1 MAVRIDGNNDL
12 INAADGTLTIEGISV
27 NVVGVSTASG
37 GYKVGSAYTVFPNG
51 NVATAGVVTASSAV
65 FRGDANLG
73 YEALKLLNTQ
83 HDTNNE
89 GAAQLKFG
97 ITNSLGERNARIEAK
112 EVGGNANDVALDFYT
127 NSTNGSDSESHRM
140 RIHYNGNVGLGTTVP
155 SKLLHLS
162 SANPVIRLSDTDT
175 DGPLNVDIDG
185 ASGDLILDVPSVHRD
200 VIIKSVGQTN
210 EIARFTGDGLVGI
223 ATASPTNALDV
234 QGGTTN
240 TAIVARSTDSKAQ
253 ISLLDNSTTSVG
265 SVVIGAEGDALFL
278 TSGSGGDE
286 RLRINSS
293 GQVGIASAIPT
304 SGFTLD
310 VGGDLTIGEPKGTG
324 NTFLDQKEDGDLH
337 LINSGRTANGASGSP
352 GTAGV
357 GINRFNTRDGGTSVF
372 RDFCVYNGKDT
383 KVLVVDGSASA
394 VGIGTD
400 TPDGALTI
408 AHSGSSTDFLMFN
421 KPGSVG
427 TFARMGHNTS
437 SGTNMLDIRSEGHAR
452 FLTNGNNETMRLT
465 SGNDVVIGGTTIGA
479 TGSFGVE
486 SSGAFR
492 SILAASSASDTL
504 LGAISGVSNG
514 FQINIDASNNQT
526 YKFHNGSQISQQID
540 SSGASYFGTTSWPTG
555 SFGATFGRAIFGN
568 EGLLTV
574 YNETNGAFS
583 GGTLKL
589 ACKEGGDATKVG
601 FINMVGGTVNTSDQ
615 KAFFK
620 MDVSNDAGSGVEFFR
635 IQEGGNGGRFMLNH
649 TDISSYNA
657 NFSVRENSSGPYPIG
672 SIGQTTNQ
680 GLIGFFAGDGTLI
693 GSIAK
698 SGSSVQYNTTSDYRL
713 KENDASISDGITR
726 IKQLRP
732 IRFNWKDFPEKGNQD
747 GFFAH
752 EVSSVV
758 PEAVTGDKDGIIT
771 QEYIDAGKE
780 LQAHLGKPIIQ
791 SMDHSKLVP
800 LLTAALQEEISKR
813 EALEARVAALEGS

>member
-12 INAADGTLTIEGISV
+12 INAADGSLTIEGISV

-51 NVATAGVVTASSAV
+51 NVTAGVITASSAV
-65 FRGDANLG
+65 LRGDANLG

-162 SANPVIRLSDTDT
+162 SSNPIIRLSDTDT

-210 EIARFTGDGLVGI
+210 EIARFTGDG
-223 ATASPTNALDV
+223 
-234 QGGTTN
+234 
-240 TAIVARSTDSKAQ
+240 
-253 ISLLDNSTTSVG
+253 
-265 SVVIGAEGDALFL
+265 F
-278 TSGSGGDE
+278 
-286 RLRINSS
+286 
-293 GQVGIASAIPT
+293 VGIASAIPT

-310 VGGDLTIGEPKGTG
+310 VGGDETIGEPKGNG
-324 NTFLDQKEDGDLH
+324 NTFLDQKQDGDLH
-337 LINSGRTANGASGSP
+337 LINSGRTSNGASGSP

-357 GINRFNTRDGGTSVF
+357 GINRFNTRAGGPSLF

-400 TPDGALTI
+400 APDGALTI
-408 AHSGSSTDFLMFN
+408 AHSGSSTDMLMFN
-421 KPGSVG
+421 RPGSVG

-437 SGTNMLDIRSEGHAR
+437 SGTNMLDIRSEGHTR
-452 FLTNGNNETMRLT
+452 FLTNGNNETMRIT
-465 SGNDVVIGGTTIGA
+465 SGNDVVIGGITIGA
-479 TGSFGVE
+479 TGSFGVQ

-492 SILAASSASDTL
+492 SILSASTASDTL

-514 FQINIDASNNQT
+514 FQIAITDANAQT
-526 YKFHNGSQISQQID
+526 YKFHNGSQQTLTLN
-540 SSGASYFGTTSWPTG
+540 SSGQLLAGGTTAYANFENSSTNPRLQVRGTNLEGSCQAWIRATADAGAPKLFIANTRSTSEGGHTVVQASDELGGLFFTG
-555 SFGATFGRAIFGN
+555 SDGSHFI
-568 EGLLTV
+568 
-574 YNETNGAFS
+574 NGAAITAS
-583 GGTLKL
+583 VRPGTTPTTDNVPGILSL
-589 ACKEGGDATKVG
+589 S
-601 FINMVGGTVNTSDQ
+601 VNHGST
-615 KAFFK
+615 
-620 MDVSNDAGSGVEFFR
+620 DVTEQAR
-635 IQEGGNGGRFMLNH
+635 ISRGGNGGRFMLHH
-649 TDISSYNA
+649 TDTSSYNA

-672 SIGQTTNQ
+672 SIGQSTSQ
-680 GLIGFFAGDGTLI
+680 GLIGFFDGSGTLI
-693 GSIAK
+693 GSVGK
-698 SGSSVQYNTTSDYRL
+698 SGSSVSYNTSSDYRL
-713 KENDASISDGITR
+713 KENAVSISDGITR
-726 IKQLRP
+726 LKSLKP
-732 IRFNWKDFPEKGNQD
+732 YKFNFIDDSSTILD

-752 EVSSVV
+752 EVSSIV
-758 PEAVTGDKDGIIT
+758 PEAVTGEKDGIIT
-771 QEYIDAGKE
+771 QEYIDEGKE
-780 LQAHLGKPIIQ
+780 LQSHLGNPIIQ

-800 LLTAALQEEISKR
+800 LLTAALQEAITKIET
-813 EALEARVAALEGS
+813 LETKVAALEGG

>member
-12 INAADGTLTIEGISV
+12 INAADGSLTIEGISV

-51 NVATAGVVTASSAV
+51 NVTAGVITASSAV
-65 FRGDANLG
+65 LRGDANLG

-127 NSTNGSDSESHRM
+127 NSTNGTDSESHRM
-140 RIHYNGNVGLGTTVP
+140 RIHYNGNVGLGTTLP

-162 SANPVIRLSDTDT
+162 SSAPTIRLTDTDT
-175 DGPLNVDIDG
+175 SGPLNVDIDG
-185 ASGDLILDVPSVHRD
+185 ASGDLIFDTPSVHRD
-200 VIIKSVGQTN
+200 VIIKSVGQAN
-210 EIARFTGDGLVGI
+210 EIARFTGDG
-223 ATASPTNALDV
+223 
-234 QGGTTN
+234 
-240 TAIVARSTDSKAQ
+240 
-253 ISLLDNSTTSVG
+253 
-265 SVVIGAEGDALFL
+265 F
-278 TSGSGGDE
+278 
-286 RLRINSS
+286 
-293 GQVGIASAIPT
+293 VGIASAIPR
-304 SGFTLD
+304 SGFKLD
-310 VGGDLTIGEPKGTG
+310 VNGDLSLGESGGTD
-324 NTFLDQKEDGDLH
+324 NTYLEQKQNGDLH
-337 LINSGRTANGASGSP
+337 IINSGRDSDGASGV
-352 GTAGV
+352 GGAGGV
-357 GINRFNTRDGGTSVF
+357 GINRYNTLAGGTSNF
-372 RDFCVYNGKDT
+372 RDFAVYNGKNS

-400 TPDGALTI
+400 APDGALTI
-408 AHSGSSTDFLMFN
+408 AHEGSSTDFLMFN
-421 KPGSVG
+421 RPGSVG
-427 TFARMGHNTS
+427 TFAKMGHNTS
-437 SGTNMLDIRSEGHAR
+437 SGTNMLDIRSEGHTR
-452 FLTNGNNETMRLT
+452 FLTNGNNESMRIT
-465 SGNDVVIGGTTIGA
+465 SGNDVVVGGTAVGDA
-479 TGSFGVE
+479 GSLGVE

-492 SILAASSASDTL
+492 SILAASNASDTL

-526 YKFHNGSQISQQID
+526 YKFHNGSQISQLID
-540 SSGASYFGTTSWPTG
+540 SQGAVYFGTTTWPTG
-555 SFGATFGRAIFGN
+555 SFGNSYGRVIVGN

-601 FINMVGGTVNTSDQ
+601 FVNMVGGTVNTSDQ

-620 MDVSNDAGSGVEFFR
+620 MELSNDSGSGVEFFR
-635 IQEGGNGGRFMLNH
+635 VQEGGNGGRFMLNH

-680 GLIGFFAGDGTLI
+680 GLIGFFRGDGTLI

-732 IRFNWKDFPEKGNQD
+732 IRFNWKEFPEKGNQD

-771 QEYIDAGKE
+771 QEYIDEGKE

-800 LLTAALQEEISKR
+800 LLTAALQEAITKIET
-813 EALEARVAALEGS
+813 LETKVAALEGG

>member
-12 INAADGTLTIEGISV
+12 INAADGSLTIEGISV

-51 NVATAGVVTASSAV
+51 NVTAGVITASSAV
-65 FRGDANLG
+65 LRGDANLG

-127 NSTNGSDSESHRM
+127 NSTNGTDSESHRM
-140 RIHYNGNVGLGTTVP
+140 RIHYNGNVGLGTTLP

-162 SANPVIRLSDTDT
+162 SSAPTIRLTDTDT
-175 DGPLNVDIDG
+175 SGPLNVDIDG
-185 ASGDLILDVPSVHRD
+185 ASGDLIFDTPSVHRD
-200 VIIKSVGQTN
+200 VIIKSVGQAN
-210 EIARFTGDGLVGI
+210 EIARFTGDG
-223 ATASPTNALDV
+223 
-234 QGGTTN
+234 
-240 TAIVARSTDSKAQ
+240 
-253 ISLLDNSTTSVG
+253 
-265 SVVIGAEGDALFL
+265 F
-278 TSGSGGDE
+278 
-286 RLRINSS
+286 
-293 GQVGIASAIPT
+293 VGIASAIPR
-304 SGFTLD
+304 SGFKLD
-310 VGGDLTIGEPKGTG
+310 VNGDLSLGESGGTD
-324 NTFLDQKEDGDLH
+324 NTYLEQKQNGDLH
-337 LINSGRTANGASGSP
+337 IINSGRDSDGASGV
-352 GTAGV
+352 GGAGGV
-357 GINRFNTRDGGTSVF
+357 GINRYNTLAGGTSNF
-372 RDFCVYNGKDT
+372 RDFAVYNGKNS

-400 TPDGALTI
+400 APDGALTI
-408 AHSGSSTDFLMFN
+408 AHEGSSTDFLMFN
-421 KPGSVG
+421 RPGSVG
-427 TFARMGHNTS
+427 TFAKMGHNTS
-437 SGTNMLDIRSEGHAR
+437 SGTNMLDIRSEGHTR
-452 FLTNGNNETMRLT
+452 FLTNGNNETMRIT
-465 SGNDVVIGGTTIGA
+465 SGNDVVVGGTAVGDA
-479 TGSFGVE
+479 GSLGVE

-492 SILAASSASDTL
+492 SILAASNASDTL

-526 YKFHNGSQISQQID
+526 YKFHNGSQISQLID
-540 SSGASYFGTTSWPTG
+540 SQGAVYFGTTTWPTG
-555 SFGATFGRAIFGN
+555 SFGNSYGRVIVGN

-589 ACKEGGDATKVG
+589 TCKEGGDATKVG
-601 FINMVGGTVNTSDQ
+601 FVNMVGGTVNTSDQ

-620 MDVSNDAGSGVEFFR
+620 MELSNDSGSGVEFFR
-635 IQEGGNGGRFMLNH
+635 VQEGGNGGRFMLNH

-680 GLIGFFAGDGTLI
+680 GLIGFFRGDGTLI

-732 IRFNWKDFPEKGNQD
+732 IRFNWKEFPEKGNQD

-771 QEYIDAGKE
+771 QEYIDEGKE

-800 LLTAALQEEISKR
+800 LLTAALQEAITKIET
-813 EALEARVAALEGS
+813 LETKVAALEGG

>member
-12 INAADGTLTIEGISV
+12 INAADGSLTIEGISV

-51 NVATAGVVTASSAV
+51 NVTAGVITASSAV
-65 FRGDANLG
+65 LRGDANLG

-162 SANPVIRLSDTDT
+162 SSNPIIRLSDTDT

-210 EIARFTGDGLVGI
+210 EIARFTGDG
-223 ATASPTNALDV
+223 
-234 QGGTTN
+234 
-240 TAIVARSTDSKAQ
+240 
-253 ISLLDNSTTSVG
+253 
-265 SVVIGAEGDALFL
+265 F
-278 TSGSGGDE
+278 
-286 RLRINSS
+286 
-293 GQVGIASAIPT
+293 VGIASAIPT

-310 VGGDLTIGEPKGTG
+310 VGGDVTIGEPKGNG
-324 NTFLDQKEDGDLH
+324 NTFLDQKQDGDLH
-337 LINSGRTANGASGSP
+337 LINSGRTSNGASGSP

-357 GINRFNTRDGGTSVF
+357 GINRFNTRAGGTSLF

-400 TPDGALTI
+400 APDGALTI
-408 AHSGSSTDFLMFN
+408 AHSGSSTDMLMFN
-421 KPGSVG
+421 RPGSVG

-437 SGTNMLDIRSEGHAR
+437 SGTNMLDIRSEGHTR
-452 FLTNGNNETMRLT
+452 FLTNGNNETMRIT
-465 SGNDVVIGGTTIGA
+465 SGNDVVIGGITIGA
-479 TGSFGVE
+479 TGSFGVQ

-492 SILAASSASDTL
+492 SILSASTASDTL

-514 FQINIDASNNQT
+514 FQIAITDANAQT
-526 YKFHNGSQISQQID
+526 YKFHNGSQQTLTLN
-540 SSGASYFGTTSWPTG
+540 SSGQLLAGGTTAYANFENSSTNPRLQVRGTNLEGSCQAWIRATADAGAPKLFIANTRSTSEGGHTVVQASDELGGLFFTG
-555 SFGATFGRAIFGN
+555 SDGSHFI
-568 EGLLTV
+568 
-574 YNETNGAFS
+574 NGAAITAS
-583 GGTLKL
+583 VRPGTTPTTDNVPGILSL
-589 ACKEGGDATKVG
+589 S
-601 FINMVGGTVNTSDQ
+601 VNHGST
-615 KAFFK
+615 
-620 MDVSNDAGSGVEFFR
+620 DVTEQAR
-635 IQEGGNGGRFMLNH
+635 ISRGGNGGRFMLHH
-649 TDISSYNA
+649 TDTSSYNA

-672 SIGQTTNQ
+672 SIGQSTSQ

-693 GSIAK
+693 GNIGK
-698 SGSSVQYNTTSDYRL
+698 SGSSVTYNTSSDYRL
-713 KENDASISDGITR
+713 KENAVSISDGITR
-726 IKQLRP
+726 LKSLKP
-732 IRFNWKDFPEKGNQD
+732 YKFNFIDDSSTILD

-752 EVSSVV
+752 EVSSIV

-791 SMDHSKLVP
+791 SLDHSKLVP
-800 LLTAALQEEISKR
+800 LLTAALQEAVTKIET
-813 EALEARVAALEGS
+813 LETKVAALEGG

>member
-12 INAADGTLTIEGISV
+12 INAADGSLTIEGISV

-51 NVATAGVVTASSAV
+51 NVTAGVITASSAV
-65 FRGDANLG
+65 LRGDANLG

-127 NSTNGSDSESHRM
+127 NSTNGTDSESHRM
-140 RIHYNGNVGLGTTVP
+140 RIHYNGNVGLGTTLP

-162 SANPVIRLSDTDT
+162 SSAPTIRLTDTDT
-175 DGPLNVDIDG
+175 SGPLNVDIDG
-185 ASGDLILDVPSVHRD
+185 ASGDLIFDTPSVHRD
-200 VIIKSVGQTN
+200 VIIKSVGQAN
-210 EIARFTGDGLVGI
+210 EIARFTGDG
-223 ATASPTNALDV
+223 
-234 QGGTTN
+234 
-240 TAIVARSTDSKAQ
+240 
-253 ISLLDNSTTSVG
+253 
-265 SVVIGAEGDALFL
+265 F
-278 TSGSGGDE
+278 
-286 RLRINSS
+286 
-293 GQVGIASAIPT
+293 VGIASAIPR
-304 SGFTLD
+304 SGFKLD
-310 VGGDLTIGEPKGTG
+310 VNGDLSLGESGGTD
-324 NTFLDQKEDGDLH
+324 NTYLEQKQNGDLH
-337 LINSGRTANGASGSP
+337 IINSGRDSDGASGV
-352 GTAGV
+352 GGAGGV
-357 GINRFNTRDGGTSVF
+357 GINRYNTLAGGTSNF
-372 RDFCVYNGKDT
+372 RDFAVYNGKNS

-400 TPDGALTI
+400 APDGALTI
-408 AHSGSSTDFLMFN
+408 AHEGSSTDFLMFN
-421 KPGSVG
+421 RPGSVG
-427 TFARMGHNTS
+427 TFAKMGHNTS
-437 SGTNMLDIRSEGHAR
+437 SGTNMLDIRSEGHTR
-452 FLTNGNNETMRLT
+452 FLTNGNNETMRIT
-465 SGNDVVIGGTTIGA
+465 SGNDVVVGGTAVGDA
-479 TGSFGVE
+479 GSLGVE

-492 SILAASSASDTL
+492 SILAASNASDTL

-526 YKFHNGSQISQQID
+526 YKFHNGSQISQLID
-540 SSGASYFGTTSWPTG
+540 SQGAVYFGTTTWPTG
-555 SFGATFGRAIFGN
+555 SFGNSYGRVIVGN

-589 ACKEGGDATKVG
+589 TCKEGGDATKVG
-601 FINMVGGTVNTSDQ
+601 FVNMVGGTVNTSDQ

-620 MDVSNDAGSGVEFFR
+620 MELSNDAGSGVEFFR
-635 IQEGGNGGRFMLNH
+635 VQEGGNGGRFMLNH

-680 GLIGFFAGDGTLI
+680 GLIGFFRGDGTLI

-732 IRFNWKDFPEKGNQD
+732 IRFNWKEFPEKGNQD

-771 QEYIDAGKE
+771 QEYIDEGKE

-800 LLTAALQEEISKR
+800 LLTAALQEAITKIET
-813 EALEARVAALEGS
+813 LETKVAALEGG

>member
-12 INAADGTLTIEGISV
+12 INAADGSLTIEGISV

-51 NVATAGVVTASSAV
+51 NVTAGVITASSAV
-65 FRGDANLG
+65 LRGDANLG

-127 NSTNGSDSESHRM
+127 NSTNGTDSESHRM
-140 RIHYNGNVGLGTTVP
+140 RIHYNGNVGLGTTLP

-162 SANPVIRLSDTDT
+162 SSAPTIRLTDTDT
-175 DGPLNVDIDG
+175 SGPLNVDIDG
-185 ASGDLILDVPSVHRD
+185 ASGDLIFDTPSVHRD

-210 EIARFTGDGLVGI
+210 EIARFTGDG
-223 ATASPTNALDV
+223 
-234 QGGTTN
+234 
-240 TAIVARSTDSKAQ
+240 
-253 ISLLDNSTTSVG
+253 
-265 SVVIGAEGDALFL
+265 F
-278 TSGSGGDE
+278 
-286 RLRINSS
+286 
-293 GQVGIASAIPT
+293 VGIASAIPR
-304 SGFTLD
+304 SGFKLD
-310 VGGDLTIGEPKGTG
+310 VNGDLSLGESGGTD
-324 NTFLDQKEDGDLH
+324 NTYLEQKQNGDLH
-337 LINSGRTANGASGSP
+337 IINSGRDSDGASGV
-352 GTAGV
+352 GGAGGV
-357 GINRFNTRDGGTSVF
+357 GINRYNTLAGGTSNF
-372 RDFCVYNGKDT
+372 RDFAVYNGKNS

-400 TPDGALTI
+400 APDGALTI
-408 AHSGSSTDFLMFN
+408 AHEGTSTDFLMFN
-421 KPGSVG
+421 RPGSVG

-437 SGTNMLDIRSEGHAR
+437 SGTNMLDIRSEGHTR
-452 FLTNGNNETMRLT
+452 FLTNGNNETMRIT
-465 SGNDVVIGGTTIGA
+465 SGNDVVVGGTAVGDA
-479 TGSFGVE
+479 GSLGVE

-492 SILAASSASDTL
+492 SILAASNASDTL

-526 YKFHNGSQISQQID
+526 YKFHNGSQISQLID
-540 SSGASYFGTTSWPTG
+540 SQGAVYFGTTTWPTG
-555 SFGATFGRAIFGN
+555 SFGNSYGRVIVGN

-589 ACKEGGDATKVG
+589 TCKEGGDATKVG
-601 FINMVGGTVNTSDQ
+601 FVNMVGGTVNTSDQ

-620 MDVSNDAGSGVEFFR
+620 MELSNDSGSGVEFFR
-635 IQEGGNGGRFMLNH
+635 VQEGGNGGRFMLNH

-680 GLIGFFAGDGTLI
+680 GLIGFFRGDGTLI

-732 IRFNWKDFPEKGNQD
+732 IRFNWKEFPEKGNQD

-800 LLTAALQEEISKR
+800 LLTAALQEAITKIET
-813 EALEARVAALEGS
+813 LETKVAALEGG

>member
-357 GINRFNTRDGGTSVF
+357 GINRFNTRDGGTSLF